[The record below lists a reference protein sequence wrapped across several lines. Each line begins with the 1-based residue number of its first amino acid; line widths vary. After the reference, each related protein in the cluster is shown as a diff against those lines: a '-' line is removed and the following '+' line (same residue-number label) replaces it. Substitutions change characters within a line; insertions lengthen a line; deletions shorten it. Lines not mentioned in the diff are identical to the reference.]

1 MTSSSTRTNPR
12 ATSAPSSHGH
22 SMPGRLTTH
31 VLDTAH
37 GTPAAGMR
45 VQLHRL
51 EADTKIPLAETFTNA
66 DGRLPAPLLAD
77 DGMAAGTYRL
87 LFHVGDY
94 FAARGN
100 GDARKF
106 LDVVPILFVID
117 DPAGAYHVP
126 LLVSP
131 WAYSTYRGS

>member
-1 MTSSSTRTNPR
+1 
-12 ATSAPSSHGH
+12 
-22 SMPGRLTTH
+22 MPGKLTTH
-31 VLDTAH
+31 VLDTAN

-51 EADTKIPLAETFTNA
+51 EAGTKIRLAETFTNA
-66 DGRLPAPLLAD
+66 DGRPPAPLLAAEA
-77 DGMAAGTYRL
+77 MAPGTYRL

-100 GDARKF
+100 NDARRF

-117 DPAGAYHVP
+117 DPAAAYHVP